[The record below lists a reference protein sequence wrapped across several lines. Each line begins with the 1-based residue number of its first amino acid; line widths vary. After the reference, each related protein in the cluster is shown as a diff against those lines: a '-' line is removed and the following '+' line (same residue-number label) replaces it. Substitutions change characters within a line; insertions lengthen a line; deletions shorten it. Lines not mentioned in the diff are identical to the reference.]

1 MARDLLEQPSDE
13 GLDAMSARV
22 RALHGAAWL
31 ASDQHDFEQARLLF
45 QQSADL
51 RHALGWDEGETNLL
65 LNAARQARAE
75 GRYGRALTL
84 LEDALSRHRAS
95 GNRGSSGNAGT
106 GLALYELALALRE
119 QGNFARACRA
129 IPREPGVPRA
139 IGDSEGTM
147 SAVLGL
153 GDVARDQ
160 GDPVGNR
167 KYSEPSLTF
176 FRGLGHKVGSRL
188 RAEQHRSG
196 GLYRR

>member
-1 MARDLLEQPSDE
+1 
-13 GLDAMSARV
+13 MSARV

-119 QGNFARACRA
+119 QGNFARAA
-129 IPREPGVPRA
+129 ELYQ
-139 IGDSEGTM
+139 E
-147 SAVLGL
+147 
-153 GDVARDQ
+153 
-160 GDPVGNR
+160 
-167 KYSEPSLTF
+167 SLEF
-176 FRGLGHKVGSRL
+176 
-188 RAEQHRSG
+188 HR
-196 GLYRR
+196 R